1 MRQIARNPVVL
12 LAPILLTSLVSSG
25 LLTSPG
31 FASSGP
37 MKPASNL
44 IQATSATAF
53 ARALLDDATIP
64 ADARRAPRATSIGD
78 AVGRDD
84 ATDLIDLHETFSVK
98 SPFNLAAF
106 LRANL
111 PFGATL
117 SGPDATTGTGE
128 VSVTGYAYLLP
139 FANRHVSFEQLDY
152 SVGPTTGGVVDL
164 RVDAQSVWLPVTTV
178 VMPTTSP
185 VTLTAYD
192 HLSLATGPSGP
203 VTVTLSGAQARR
215 LSHVVALLST
225 AGGGLCAEGAALFVV
240 HTTTS
245 LQSGGSAT
253 SWTATAQECPGV
265 LNVVVGT
272 RHVMLSD
279 DSCALRDLVVSDL
292 PRGEAAAS
300 RNALEQGCSH

>member
-1 MRQIARNPVVL
+1 
-12 LAPILLTSLVSSG
+12 
-25 LLTSPG
+25 
-31 FASSGP
+31 
-37 MKPASNL
+37 
-44 IQATSATAF
+44 
-53 ARALLDDATIP
+53 
-64 ADARRAPRATSIGD
+64 
-78 AVGRDD
+78 
-84 ATDLIDLHETFSVK
+84 
-98 SPFNLAAF
+98 
-106 LRANL
+106 
-111 PFGATL
+111 
-117 SGPDATTGTGE
+117 
-128 VSVTGYAYLLP
+128 
-139 FANRHVSFEQLDY
+139 
-152 SVGPTTGGVVDL
+152 VGPTTGGVVDL